1 MSLYRSS
8 TEVQAARAGL
18 GNKVFH
24 IFISV
29 NSFPELIMPDEMNI
43 INAAGSIAKI
53 YVRVTGAMPP
63 GAFQGYAI
71 DPKMKFSRQLVQQNI
86 APLAGN
92 LRMVYICGPQQMYK
106 DMTGYLTEIGVGMDK
121 IFYV

>member
-1 MSLYRSS
+1 MCLEAIPAGNIVVIAGGTGLFPFLDLIDEIFKLVASSRGAAAGISS

-63 GAFQGYAI
+63 GAF
-71 DPKMKFSRQLVQQNI
+71 
-86 APLAGN
+86 
-92 LRMVYICGPQQMYK
+92 
-106 DMTGYLTEIGVGMDK
+106 
-121 IFYV
+121 